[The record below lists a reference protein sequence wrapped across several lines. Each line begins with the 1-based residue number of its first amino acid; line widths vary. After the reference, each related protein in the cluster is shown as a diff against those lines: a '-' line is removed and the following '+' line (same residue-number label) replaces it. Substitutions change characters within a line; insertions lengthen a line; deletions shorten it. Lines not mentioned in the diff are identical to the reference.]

1 MRSVKSPDKNGVY
14 IELDPEL
21 LSIAQ
26 AFAKDRGEEFA
37 HMVAEA
43 LRRHMAY
50 PTPARPVSQQMPVSE
65 AETSKPKRG
74 GKAKK

>member
-14 IELDPEL
+14 IELDAEL

-26 AFAKDRGEEFA
+26 AFAKDRGEGFA
-37 HMVAEA
+37 FMVAEA

-50 PTPARPVSQQMPVSE
+50 PTPARPVPRQIPLSD
-65 AETSKPKRG
+65 AETSKPKTDR
-74 GKAKK
+74 KAKK

>member
-1 MRSVKSPDKNGVY
+1 MPSVKGPDKNGVY

-26 AFAKDRGEEFA
+26 AFAKDRGEGFA

-50 PTPARPVSQQMPVSE
+50 PTPARPVPRQIPLSD
-65 AETSKPKRG
+65 AEESKPKRG

>member
-1 MRSVKSPDKNGVY
+1 
-14 IELDPEL
+14 
-21 LSIAQ
+21 
-26 AFAKDRGEEFA
+26 
-37 HMVAEA
+37 MVAEA